1 MIDDIDIEEIPGT
14 DSPVE
19 TDPPADPEEN
29 TIEEPSPATPG
40 DDAEGE
46 QLPAAPLEELS
57 LLEEESEETEEVI
70 EDRFFLTTPFNDY
83 SVSEGLLLCIVLAI
97 IIKGFISLVKEG
109 FRWLRW

>member
-1 MIDDIDIEEIPGT
+1 MIDDMDLEEIPGT
-14 DSPVE
+14 ESLVE
-19 TDPPADPEEN
+19 TDPPA
-29 TIEEPSPATPG
+29 APG
-40 DDAEGE
+40 DDAEDE
-46 QLPAAPLEELS
+46 QLLVAPLEDVS